1 MPIAL
6 NHKPF
11 GQELEAQLADL
22 EAAEEAVRGP
32 KFNTG
37 AEKHG
42 MEEVSREDEPFV
54 PQPTHVPSHWSKK
67 HLTTLFS
74 KDAAIQRLNTL
85 KYPVPGLKRS
95 LLIGSWNK
103 GTRGRALGFTFE

>member
-32 KFNTG
+32 NCLKT
-37 AEKHG
+37 
-42 MEEVSREDEPFV
+42 REALVEF
-54 PQPTHVPSHWSKK
+54 TNGRS
-67 HLTTLFS
+67 FS
-74 KDAAIQRLNTL
+74 
-85 KYPVPGLKRS
+85 
-95 LLIGSWNK
+95 
-103 GTRGRALGFTFE
+103 GR